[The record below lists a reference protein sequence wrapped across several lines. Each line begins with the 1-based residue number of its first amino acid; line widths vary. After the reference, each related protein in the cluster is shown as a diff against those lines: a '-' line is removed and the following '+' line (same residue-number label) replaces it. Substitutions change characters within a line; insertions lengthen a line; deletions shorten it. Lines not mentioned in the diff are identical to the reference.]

1 MRPVLVAFGRAL
13 LSQLHYRMLMLTFLP
28 FALSVLI
35 WGLALWWGLQPM
47 IDWLQKNYFAGN
59 DGWGIASY
67 IPAWLGLGALKTV
80 IVPWLA
86 LWALLPLM
94 ILTALL
100 FVGAFALPATA
111 RHVGRRH
118 FPDLELRKGGSLLGS
133 IWTSFT
139 AFLLFCVL
147 WLVTLPLWLIPPFA
161 FLIPLVLW
169 GWLTY
174 RVFAYEALAA
184 HADKEE
190 MRALLRIHR
199 WPLLLIGVIAGAL
212 GAAPTILW
220 LGGALWLVI
229 FPLLAAG
236 SIWLYVL
243 VFVFTGLWFEYY
255 CLAALAKY
263 RAAGQAAIMIAERH
277 DSRVIHQLSDATD
290 TSSPD

>member
-1 MRPVLVAFGRAL
+1 MRAVLVAFGRAL
-13 LSQLHYRMLMLTFLP
+13 LSQLHYRMLMMTFLP
-28 FALSVLI
+28 FLLSVLV
-35 WGLALWWGLQPM
+35 WGLALWWGLQPI
-47 IDWLQKNYFAGN
+47 IDWLQKNYFTGN
-59 DGWGIASY
+59 DGMGLARY

-80 IVPWLA
+80 IIPWLA

-118 FPDLELRKGGSLLGS
+118 FADLELRKGGSLLGA
-133 IWTSFT
+133 IWTSLS
-139 AFLLFCVL
+139 AFMLFCVL
-147 WLVTLPLWLIPPFA
+147 WLLTLPLWLIPPFA
-161 FLIPLVLW
+161 FLIPLLLW

-184 HADKEE
+184 FADKEE
-190 MRALLRIHR
+190 MRAILRIHR
-199 WPLLLIGVIAGAL
+199 WPLLLIGVVTGAM

-220 LGGALWLVI
+220 LGGAMWLVI

-263 RAAGQAAIMIAERH
+263 RAAAEAAIIIREQDNA
-277 DSRVIHQLSDATD
+277 RVIHPL
-290 TSSPD
+290 PDVSLPD

>member
-1 MRPVLVAFGRAL
+1 
-13 LSQLHYRMLMLTFLP
+13 
-28 FALSVLI
+28 
-35 WGLALWWGLQPM
+35 
-47 IDWLQKNYFAGN
+47 
-59 DGWGIASY
+59 
-67 IPAWLGLGALKTV
+67 
-80 IVPWLA
+80 
-86 LWALLPLM
+86 
-94 ILTALL
+94 LL

-111 RHVGRRH
+111 RHIGRRH

-133 IWTSFT
+133 VWTSFT

-161 FLIPLVLW
+161 FLVPLVLW

-199 WPLLLIGVIAGAL
+199 WPLLLIGVIAGAM

-220 LGGALWLVI
+220 LGGAMWLVI

-263 RAAGQAAIMIAERH
+263 RAAGQAAIIIAERH
-277 DSRVIHQLSDATD
+277 DSRVIHQLSDT
-290 TSSPD
+290 PD